1 MGIATLLIGAFFR
14 QRIYSEFKRLD
25 QKIFFTVATSGFFLA
40 SHFIFWIIS
49 LEHTTVAKSTFL
61 VTTTPVWVTLIGYFY
76 LKETASR
83 RACYGILLAL
93 ASSYFIFYGA
103 DHVTSSDEGSS
114 MLGEA
119 FAIIGAIS
127 IAAHLI
133 IGRKLRS
140 AIGFQTYVFLT
151 YLASTIWVLI
161 FILLFDRGSSFKLTT
176 IAFTYVVSI
185 AIVPQLI
192 GHTLINLSV
201 RTLSATTV
209 STIVLLEP
217 VVASFLAWI
226 FLQEALHPIDLI
238 GFVGILLGTY
248 ITTQSLDNEKE

>member
-1 MGIATLLIGAFFR
+1 MGIATLLIGTFFR

-25 QKIFFTVATSGFFLA
+25 QKIFITLAISGFFLA

-49 LEHTTVAKSTFL
+49 LEHTTVSKSTFL

-76 LKETASR
+76 LKETVSR
-83 RACYGILLAL
+83 RAYYGILLAL
-93 ASSYFIFYGA
+93 ASSYFIFYGP
-103 DHVTSSDEGSS
+103 DNVTSSDQGSS

-133 IGRKLRS
+133 IGRKLRN

-226 FLQEALHPIDLI
+226 FLQEALRPIDLI
-238 GFVGILLGTY
+238 GFIGILLGTY
-248 ITTQSLDNEKE
+248 ITTQNLGNEKK

>member
-1 MGIATLLIGAFFR
+1 
-14 QRIYSEFKRLD
+14 
-25 QKIFFTVATSGFFLA
+25 
-40 SHFIFWIIS
+40 
-49 LEHTTVAKSTFL
+49 
-61 VTTTPVWVTLIGYFY
+61 
-76 LKETASR
+76 
-83 RACYGILLAL
+83 
-93 ASSYFIFYGA
+93 
-103 DHVTSSDEGSS
+103 

-140 AIGFQTYVFLT
+140 TIGFQTYVFLS

-248 ITTQSLDNEKE
+248 ITTQNLGNEKK